1 LAKAMAYAE
10 VTIRFAIDLCKSLA
24 EEAVEYAHLL
34 LANSRLPIAIA
45 RLDGL
50 QPFNTFTRNSLT
62 PMQEVPRKVTEI
74 LVEKLGIA
82 ESEITPDANFV
93 KDLGID
99 SLDYAEIV
107 MEFEQTF
114 DIRIPDDDAE
124 KMQTFGQAVKY
135 IQEKLGKKA

>member
-1 LAKAMAYAE
+1 
-10 VTIRFAIDLCKSLA
+10 
-24 EEAVEYAHLL
+24 
-34 LANSRLPIAIA
+34 
-45 RLDGL
+45 
-50 QPFNTFTRNSLT
+50 
-62 PMQEVPRKVTEI
+62 MQDIQRKVTKI
-74 LVEKLGIA
+74 LTEKLGIA

-124 KMQTFGQAVKY
+124 KMQNFGQAVKY
-135 IQEKLGKKA
+135 IEDKLKS